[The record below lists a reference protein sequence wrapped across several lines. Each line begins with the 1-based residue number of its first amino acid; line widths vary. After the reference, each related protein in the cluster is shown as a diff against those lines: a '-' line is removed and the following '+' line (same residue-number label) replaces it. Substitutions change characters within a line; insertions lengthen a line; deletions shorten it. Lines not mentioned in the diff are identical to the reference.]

1 MLFGEKHATERQKAN
16 SIWLKFCMQKTRL
29 NNMMTLFVCL
39 YLSPFNLTLQ
49 QKTGT
54 HDTLGGL
61 AVGTVQDQEDDTIKV
76 QQT

>member
-1 MLFGEKHATERQKAN
+1 
-16 SIWLKFCMQKTRL
+16 
-29 NNMMTLFVCL
+29 MMTLFVCL

>member
-1 MLFGEKHATERQKAN
+1 
-16 SIWLKFCMQKTRL
+16 
-29 NNMMTLFVCL
+29 MMTLFVCL

-76 QQT
+76 QGLAAHRRGMLGDCKRFFGDFIWHVSIM